1 MRVRERADGALDAE
15 PAVLVLGIGNLLWA
29 DEGFGVRAAEA
40 LHARWRLPSR
50 VSVVDGGTQGLALL
64 DLVCAAD
71 DLLVFDSIDFGLPPG
86 TLQVLRDAAVPAWSD
101 RAFSLHQASFQELL
115 WLARW
120 RDRFPRRLTLIGVQP
135 QTIDDLGGSLTL
147 AVRARVDQAVDLAVR
162 ELAAWGIAALPRA
175 KPPARSLAADALALA
190 RYEAGR
196 PSEEAACRSGD
207 IRFLARRNG

>member
-1 MRVRERADGALDAE
+1 MRVSQRADGTPDVE

-71 DLLVFDSIDFGLPPG
+71 QLLVFDCVDFGLPPG
-86 TLQVLRDAAVPAWSD
+86 TLQILRDRAVPAWSD

-120 RDRFPRRLTLIGVQP
+120 RERFPRRLTLIGVQP
-135 QTIDDLGGSLTL
+135 AVIDDLGGSLSPL
-147 AVRARVDQAVDLAVR
+147 VRARVDEAVDLAVR
-162 ELAAWGIAALPRA
+162 ELAAWGVVAFPRA
-175 KPPARSLAADALALA
+175 TPPTQALAADALALA

-196 PSEEAACRSGD
+196 PSSDAACRIGD
-207 IRFLARRNG
+207 VRFLARRNG

>member
-1 MRVRERADGALDAE
+1 MRVSGAGEAAVGR
-15 PAVLVLGIGNLLWA
+15 PVLVLGIGNLLWA

-40 LHARWRLPSR
+40 LHARWRLPRR

-64 DLVCAAD
+64 DLVCAAE
-71 DLLVFDSIDFGLPPG
+71 DLLVFDSVDFGLPAG

-135 QTIDDLGGSLTL
+135 QTIDDLGGSLTP
-147 AVRARVDQAVDLAVR
+147 AVRARIDEAVALAVR
-162 ELAAWGIAALPRA
+162 ELDAWGIAALLRSRPPGRA
-175 KPPARSLAADALALA
+175 LAADALSLA
-190 RYEAGR
+190 RYESGR
-196 PSEEAACRSGD
+196 PSADAACRIGD
-207 IRFLARRNG
+207 ARFLARRSG

>member
-1 MRVRERADGALDAE
+1 MRVSERARDAVDAE

-40 LHARWRLPSR
+40 LHARWRLPRR

-64 DLVCAAD
+64 DLVCSAD
-71 DLLVFDSIDFGLPPG
+71 DLLVFDCVDFGLPPG
-86 TLQVLRDAAVPAWSD
+86 TLQVLRDRAVPAWSE

-135 QTIDDLGGSLTL
+135 AVIDDLGGSLSPL
-147 AVRARVDQAVDLAVR
+147 VRARVDEAVDLAVR
-162 ELAAWGIAALPRA
+162 ELAAWGLVALPRA
-175 KPPARSLAADALALA
+175 QPPARSLAADALALA
-190 RYEAGR
+190 RYESGR
-196 PSEEAACRSGD
+196 PSEDAACRIGD
-207 IRFLARRNG
+207 ARFLARRNG

>member
-1 MRVRERADGALDAE
+1 MRVSGAGEAAVGR
-15 PAVLVLGIGNLLWA
+15 PVLVLGIGNLLWA

-40 LHARWRLPSR
+40 LHARWRLPRR

-64 DLVCAAD
+64 DLVCAAE
-71 DLLVFDSIDFGLPPG
+71 DLLVFDSVDFGLPAG

-135 QTIDDLGGSLTL
+135 QTIDDLGGSLTP
-147 AVRARVDQAVDLAVR
+147 AVRARIDEAVALAVR
-162 ELAAWGIAALPRA
+162 ELGAWDIAALPRSR
-175 KPPARSLAADALALA
+175 PPGRALAADALSLA
-190 RYEAGR
+190 RYESGR
-196 PSEEAACRSGD
+196 PSADAACRIGD
-207 IRFLARRNG
+207 ARFLARRSG